1 MLYAMI
7 AKDRPGT
14 TEQRTAVRP
23 VHLDHLHSLGD
34 KMVLAGAMLDGNGVP
49 EGSLMVIEAESLQ
62 AATATFEADPFV
74 KEGIFAS
81 YEIKPWRIAINNMA
95 KGS

>member
-7 AKDRPGT
+7 ARDKPGT
-14 TEQRTAVRP
+14 GEQRTATRP

-34 KMVLAGAMLDGNGVP
+34 TLVLAGAVLDENGTP
-49 EGSLMVIEAESLQ
+49 DGSLMVVEAESIE
-62 AATATFEADPFV
+62 AARAMFEADPFV

-81 YEIKPWRIAINNMA
+81 YEIKPWRVAINNMS
-95 KGS
+95 K